1 MEKKH
6 KRRKKKHNILVC
18 FLNISEF
25 NRKFYIDTSRFNSIE
40 GFTQILQDPY
50 LNTLGF
56 TNNLNCLIKTLQR
69 KTNREKNLSEEK
81 IVQFELTSP

>member
-1 MEKKH
+1 MKKKH

-40 GFTQILQDPY
+40 GFT
-50 LNTLGF
+50 
-56 TNNLNCLIKTLQR
+56 
-69 KTNREKNLSEEK
+69 
-81 IVQFELTSP
+81 